1 MNSLAENYNNEKTL
15 LASIAGF
22 CKYVNSQ
29 SKFYSGQGGGT
40 LFNRKSGIEFN
51 MRSFLPERGK

>member
-1 MNSLAENYNNEKTL
+1 MKFYLSTAKLELAK
-15 LASIAGF
+15 IA
-22 CKYVNSQ
+22 KPQNLIVNSQ